1 MSRWALVIATCVIVA
16 GQVASAGVPVTAND
30 TKSARVLRAG
40 TADVI
45 SHDLSTR
52 LAKTECKG
60 CHVDAAVTKLV
71 VETTDDGT
79 AVTAE
84 INVAVSDNRGVVI
97 SMIAGCARATSRR
110 PKLVA
115 LRDEAL
121 LGAVDGVSSKV
132 ARALRQP
139 APPAI
144 VRAPAIARR

>member
-1 MSRWALVIATCVIVA
+1 MIVA
-16 GQVASAGVPVTAND
+16 GQVASASPTISASD
-30 TKSARVLRAG
+30 TKSARVLRVG
-40 TADVI
+40 TTDVI
-45 SHDLSTR
+45 SHDLNAR
-52 LAKTECKG
+52 LAKTTCNG
-60 CHVDAAVTKLV
+60 CHVDASVTKLV

-84 INVAVSDNRGVVI
+84 INFAVSDNRGVVI

-132 ARALRQP
+132 ASALRQP
-139 APPAI
+139 MPVI